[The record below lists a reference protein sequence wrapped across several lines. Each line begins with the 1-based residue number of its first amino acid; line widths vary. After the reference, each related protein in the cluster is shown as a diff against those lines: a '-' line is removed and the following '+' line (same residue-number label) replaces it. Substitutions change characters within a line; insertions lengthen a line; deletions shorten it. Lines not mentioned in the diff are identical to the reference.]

1 MSCRR
6 SAFSGATVV
15 SALMIVTLV
24 VSGCGKKSPLPTV
37 KTSGQVMY
45 KGQPVSEAS
54 VMLVPQEG
62 QRAAVGKTD
71 SQGRFVLTTLTA
83 GDGAMPGKYKIV
95 ITKTAAVEAAADAA
109 EMPDITKEQ
118 AIVKPAAAAIPAKYS
133 NPNTTPLECT
143 IPQSGQHDLG
153 VLELTD

>member
-1 MSCRR
+1 MSHRCSR
-6 SAFSGATVV
+6 FPGAIVV
-15 SALMIVTLV
+15 SLLMVTLV
-24 VSGCGKKSPLPTV
+24 GSGCGKKSPFPTV
-37 KTSGQVMY
+37 RTSGQVMY
-45 KGQPVSEAS
+45 KGQPVADAS

-71 SQGRFVLTTLTA
+71 SEGRFVLTTHTP

-95 ITKTAAVEAAADAA
+95 ISKTAAVSPAPEAA
-109 EMPDITKEQ
+109 EMPDITKEHST
-118 AIVKPAAAAIPAKYS
+118 VKPAAPEIPAKYS
-133 NPNTTPLECT
+133 SPNTTPLECT